1 MILFLKFWKI
11 PKEKTWHDQLRH
23 IQSQRQKRDV
33 MNLGEK
39 EDEEVTDEVA
49 YDKKKVVKLVDE

>member
-1 MILFLKFWKI
+1 
-11 PKEKTWHDQLRH
+11 
-23 IQSQRQKRDV
+23 

-49 YDKKKVVKLVDE
+49 YDKKKVVKLVDEKWGTSRRLDKSSK

>member
-1 MILFLKFWKI
+1 
-11 PKEKTWHDQLRH
+11 
-23 IQSQRQKRDV
+23 

-49 YDKKKVVKLVDE
+49 YDKKKVVQLVDEKSMRSFPRAG